1 MSDKKNAEKKVW
13 WIHNN
18 KSIGLAQR
26 TENTDGSKY
35 SAIASSDAGK
45 YAYIQAIVMDEGF
58 GKVDTASESI
68 GMLESPSIPEEFHE
82 ALTYYVIAKGYEK
95 VPEGKGLNQ
104 AMYFRRLYKEL
115 VNEAKR
121 NSNRE
126 KSGVYSVKGYDF

>member
-1 MSDKKNAEKKVW
+1 MSDKKDAEKKVW

-18 KSIGLAQR
+18 KSVGLAQR

-45 YAYIQAIVMDEGF
+45 YAYIQAIVMDEGLT
-58 GKVDTASESI
+58 KADTSSAAI
-68 GMLESPSIPEEFHE
+68 GYTESPSIPEEFHE
-82 ALTYYVIAKGYEK
+82 AITYYAIARGYEK
-95 VPEGKGLNQ
+95 VSEGKGLNQ
-104 AMYFRRLYKEL
+104 AMYFRRLYKEM
-115 VNEAKR
+115 VNEAKK